1 MKIKYPRGAR
11 RESGPKS
18 AGMRKGY
25 FFGFLGGGR
34 GPALISRITY
44 RDYKREPPMRLV
56 ERRNYQG
63 GNGKKYRE
71 GFPVTI
77 PYALDLGLPY
87 AFTLSVCLFVLVSY
101 PQ

>member
-34 GPALISRITY
+34 GPALISRMTY
-44 RDYKREPPMRLV
+44 RDYKREPHMRLV

-63 GNGKKYRE
+63 GNGKKYKE
-71 GFPVTI
+71 GFI
-77 PYALDLGLPY
+77 EGLRLGRKDRR
-87 AFTLSVCLFVLVSY
+87 SK
-101 PQ
+101 